1 MKKIY
6 IYIFMGVALIALI
19 FMLLMLSPWLNIQ
32 NIEINGLETLEKP
45 DVIRQM
51 KLDKQTNILSF
62 NSFVAKRRVKSNY
75 YIEDVNVKRK
85 LPNTVTINI
94 TERKI
99 VGYIP
104 YINNYIYIDKE
115 GMVVDVK
122 SSYTEPLPI
131 IYGLKFDSFIIGEKL
146 KTDNDEAFEVVMEI
160 TNIIKNKEN
169 LNQILKIDV
178 SDLNDIHLYME
189 KLDIILGDREALN
202 IKMNTLNEILKN
214 FIPEEKGVLYIDDIN
229 KSPIFKYIT

>member
-6 IYIFMGVALIALI
+6 IYIFMGIALIALI

-99 VGYIP
+99 VGYIL

-169 LNQILKIDV
+169 LKQILKIDI

-214 FIPEEKGVLYIDDIN
+214 FIPEEKGVLYIDDVN